1 MNDRIILGVAGGSGS
16 GKTTV
21 VKEILRSLQSAPNS
35 WFQGVIRAFVTFRAS
50 TSANASLA
58 SVNEYRFPMMF

>member
-21 VKEILRSLQSAPNS
+21 VEEILRGLHP
-35 WFQGVIRAFVTFRAS
+35 GLV
-50 TSANASLA
+50 
-58 SVNEYRFPMMF
+58 YDFPTHTRNQVAIDLLVSRLRLVGA